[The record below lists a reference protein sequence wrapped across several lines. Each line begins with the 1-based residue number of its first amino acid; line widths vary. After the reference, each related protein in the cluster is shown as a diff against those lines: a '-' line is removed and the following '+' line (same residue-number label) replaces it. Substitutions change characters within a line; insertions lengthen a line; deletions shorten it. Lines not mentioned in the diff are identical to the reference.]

1 MLTQEDF
8 AARFAGVDRVVAV
21 PERFKLRL
29 GIGENA
35 YASLRIK
42 KTLREFWDVGGMA
55 ATGAGVAASPT
66 VASTFFASTATGGVM
81 GWLGLGAAAA
91 TPVGW
96 VVAAAVASGGAYW
109 GVTRMMGSF
118 SGSRVQVIPKFL
130 NTPMDLLAASLFD
143 LIGALAA
150 RISAIDGQIDE
161 TERAVIVEH
170 FVADWGMDRAYVTRA
185 LAMLYEMVE
194 RTPVKDLA
202 RALASFQMDNPDCNP
217 TAMQTELMQFLRSVA
232 EADGRLDER
241 EELALDAIER
251 VLREERDIGFKKA
264 GNSIVGWAKGAT
276 SSMGDLATKLPTLP
290 WRDETKAKIS
300 HNGD

>member
-1 MLTQEDF
+1 MVTQEDF
-8 AARFAGVDRVVAV
+8 AARFAGVDQVVAI

-29 GIGENA
+29 GIGEDA

-42 KTLREFWDVGGMA
+42 KTLQEFWDVGGMA
-55 ATGAGVAASPT
+55 ATGAGVAASST

-109 GVTRMMGSF
+109 GLTRAIGSF

-143 LIGALAA
+143 LVGTLAA

-161 TERAVIVEH
+161 IEQAVIIEH
-170 FVADWGMDRAYVTRA
+170 FVTDWGLDRAYVSQA
-185 LAMLYEMVE
+185 LPMLYETIDQA
-194 RTPVKDLA
+194 RVKDLA
-202 RALASFQMDNPDCNP
+202 RALASFQLENPDCNP
-217 TAMQTELMQFLRSVA
+217 AAMRAELMQFLRDVA
-232 EADGRLDER
+232 NADQRLDER
-241 EELALDAIER
+241 EELALEAVEQ
-251 VLREERDIGFKKA
+251 VLREETELSFKRA
-264 GNSIVGWAKGAT
+264 GNRVAGWAKGA
-276 SSMGDLATKLPTLP
+276 SSTIGDLTAKLPTLP
-290 WRDETKAKIS
+290 RRSAKPL
-300 HNGD
+300 